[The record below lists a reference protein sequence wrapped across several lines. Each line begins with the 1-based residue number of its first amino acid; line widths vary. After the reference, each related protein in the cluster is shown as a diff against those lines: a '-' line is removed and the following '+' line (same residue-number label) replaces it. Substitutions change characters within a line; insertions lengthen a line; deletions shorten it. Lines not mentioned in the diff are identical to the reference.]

1 VAFCKRI
8 MSLRRFYDAWRMI
21 EDGTKQEDLP
31 NTEAVRRVLEVK
43 IERAKQGRVG
53 G

>member
-1 VAFCKRI
+1 MALCKRI
-8 MSLRRFYDAWRMI
+8 MSLRRFFDAWRMI

-31 NTEAVRRVLEVK
+31 NTEAVRKVLEVK
-43 IERAKQGRVG
+43 ITRAKEGRVG